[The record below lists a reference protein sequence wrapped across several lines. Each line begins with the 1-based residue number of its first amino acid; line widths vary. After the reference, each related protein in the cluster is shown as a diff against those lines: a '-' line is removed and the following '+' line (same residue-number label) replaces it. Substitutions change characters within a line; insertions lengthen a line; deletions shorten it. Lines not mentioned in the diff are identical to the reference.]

1 MRDARKKLFAEL
13 KPRMVERGYKLRL
26 ANDLFWRTENDF
38 IYHWQTRCLS
48 GSQGVE
54 IEPAIGIRS
63 ETIERI
69 FHQTSTFAPQYHSG
83 TSTIGASLVNL
94 EGVGLRE
101 YRCPITT
108 DDDVLPVVERLMVLF
123 ETKAIPYFERYR
135 SLEAIDHLLN
145 DQLDERVP
153 GCSFGLPRETRGLI
167 VAKLVDRPNYQEL
180 VEFYR
185 SRIVKV
191 SSGFHV
197 PQFEA
202 LVVSLEALQPAAALP
217 IKSQDAQDSENS

>member
-1 MRDARKKLFAEL
+1 MKDARKKLLAVL
-13 KPRMVERGYKLRL
+13 KPRMQERGYRL
-26 ANDLFWRTENDF
+26 QSVSDRFVRSVGDF
-38 IYHWQTRCLS
+38 SYRYHTRFLN

-54 IEPAIGIRS
+54 VEPEIGIRS
-63 ETIERI
+63 EAVEYI
-69 FHQTSTFAPQYHSG
+69 FHKTSTYAPQYHSG
-83 TSTIGASLVNL
+83 TPTIGASLVNL
-94 EGVGLRE
+94 EGVDLMT
-101 YRCPITT
+101 YRCPVTT
-108 DDDVLPVVERLMVLF
+108 DDDVLPVADKLMVLF
-123 ETKAIPYFERYR
+123 ETKAIPYFERYG

-145 DQLDERVP
+145 DRLDERVP

-167 VAKLVDRPNYQEL
+167 VAKLVARPNYQEL

-202 LVVSLEALQPAAALP
+202 LVASLETLQPATALLP
-217 IKSQDAQDSENS
+217 GV